1 MRQVIAGLWVR
12 LSKFISANWERI
24 LFGLVGLIGLIFS
37 FRYVYQDRITE
48 ASAVFAMAFLSFIY
62 SNLSRFKRFKGLG
75 FEAELW
81 EDKQKEAADLI
92 ERLKNVVSIY
102 THETVMNDVLRG
114 RFSDGVRWNNTWTLF
129 NNLVSQH
136 DVLGQ
141 KIDFSSLKRDV
152 DSYFLFDMCMPA
164 ASAVQIAIENAK
176 REARQKI
183 DTEFGTPIRDAA
195 GYGARIAKLNEIT
208 SRIEEPFTLSKSRNL
223 ARVAIDMAAVARE
236 KLKSHFEIDLPLDQE
251 MLDRLHAIE
260 SLYEN
265 RPVQV
270 TDELILWADRW
281 HH

>member
-1 MRQVIAGLWVR
+1 
-12 LSKFISANWERI
+12 
-24 LFGLVGLIGLIFS
+24 
-37 FRYVYQDRITE
+37 
-48 ASAVFAMAFLSFIY
+48 MAFLSFIY